1 MFFNKFLLLL
11 LCLQTRLAM
20 EIKIT
25 IRQTLNI
32 LLVLSWIIFVG
43 LCIEAGSFITN
54 AVFAIVNPSVIKYL
68 WQQTDLSDVFK
79 HDPGQFFV
87 VTAIISIVVVLKAW
101 LFFLIISI
109 LHDKELDMSQPFRKK
124 VQRFIFSLSYMTLL
138 IGLFSWYGVEYAEWL
153 VKQGVRM
160 PDTQYLR
167 LGGADVWL
175 FMAVVLFIIAQIF
188 KKGIEIQSENELT
201 I

>member
-1 MFFNKFLLLL
+1 
-11 LCLQTRLAM
+11 M

-25 IRQTLNI
+25 IKQTLNI

-43 LCIEAGSFITN
+43 LGIEAGGFITN
-54 AVFAIVNPSVIKYL
+54 AIFAIVNPAVIAHLYR
-68 WQQTDLSDVFK
+68 QVDLSDLFK
-79 HDPGQFFV
+79 YDHGHFFV
-87 VTAIISIVVVLKAW
+87 ITLLMGIVAVLKAW
-101 LFFLIISI
+101 LFFLIIKI
-109 LHDKELDMSQPFRKK
+109 LQNKDLDMSQPFSKK
-124 VQRFIFSLSYMTLL
+124 VRRFIFSLSNVALL
-138 IGLFSWYGVEYAEWL
+138 IGLFSSYGVKYTGWL

-160 PDTQYLR
+160 PDTQFLR

-188 KKGIEIQSENELT
+188 KRGIEIQSENELT

>member
-1 MFFNKFLLLL
+1 
-11 LCLQTRLAM
+11 M

-32 LLVLSWIIFVG
+32 LLVLSWIIFIG
-43 LCIEAGSFITN
+43 LCIEAGGFIVN
-54 AVFAIVNPSVIKYL
+54 AIFAIANPSVITRLYR
-68 WQQTDLSDVFK
+68 QIDLSDLFK
-79 HDPGQFFV
+79 YDHGQFFV
-87 VTAIISIVVVLKAW
+87 LTLIMGIAAVMKAC
-101 LFFLIISI
+101 LFFLIIKI
-109 LHDKELDMSQPFRKK
+109 LHDKDLDMSQPFSKK
-124 VQRFIFSLSYMTLL
+124 VRRFIFSLSYVTLL
-138 IGLFSWYGVEYAEWL
+138 IGLFSAYGIKYTGWL
-153 VKQGVRM
+153 VKQGVSM

-188 KKGIEIQSENELT
+188 KKGVEMQSESELT

>member
-1 MFFNKFLLLL
+1 
-11 LCLQTRLAM
+11 M

-43 LCIEAGSFITN
+43 LCIEACGFMVN
-54 AVFAIVNPSVIKYL
+54 AIFAIANPAAIKHL
-68 WQQTDLSDVFK
+68 WRQVDLSDLLK
-79 HDPGQFFV
+79 YDSGHFFV
-87 VTAIISIVVVLKAW
+87 VTLLMGIAAVMKAW
-101 LFFLIISI
+101 LFFLIITI
-109 LHDKELDMSQPFRKK
+109 LQNKDLDMSQPFNKK
-124 VQRFIFSLSYMTLL
+124 MQRFIFSSSYVALL
-138 IGLFSWYGVEYAEWL
+138 VGLFSWYGIKYTRWL
-153 VKQGVRM
+153 VTQGVRM
-160 PDTQYLR
+160 PDTQDMR

-188 KKGIEIQSENELT
+188 KRGVEIQSENELT